1 MENKKNIL
9 TNKKMKQKTNKNKK
23 KEKIQKKESFIYKKI
38 NKKKMNL
45 SFDLEQNNN
54 NDNVELNRIENNNE
68 KIYLLNDVELF
79 DEPKKSYNG
88 NFFKTQSNFLNKN
101 NDNKSIN
108 KIFNHNEN
116 VFDNE
121 QYRIIGNV
129 DNKMKEQN
137 NPNNMSFIQKG
148 NKIEY
153 NNINQNN
160 SFCVSINNNYNYN
173 FSLNNYNNEEDFEN
187 RKNEG
192 KNWKK
197 KLNIINEQKKRIKQF
212 NLDNNNIDVHSNNN
226 KKEIFTNINNE
237 NEENDDAEEEK
248 RKKFKIKKFYSTH
261 FINNNN
267 SSIVQFNNKIL
278 KERNYLN
285 INDSIN
291 YISSNIYNNCNFNE
305 NQFRGRIKELNDYEN
320 NYEDNIIED
329 KFTFKINKNNIDE
342 KNSEVC
348 ELDIPASNMIV
359 NGNLEEKTAQ
369 FPDVINKE
377 NCYKFIPKNITN
389 YNDFYNN
396 DSNYINNNTTNEDKI
411 YTKGR
416 YDFLSLQENK
426 KNKIINK
433 NIYNTEKNLKNNYD
447 LFSEGDDDNFISN
460 DFHKNMDDKI
470 FTYSQKNKKK
480 MIDGMADIKPRN
492 LFKYNNDNIYE
503 NDSIISNN
511 IQEIK
516 LNMKAKKHKKLL
528 RDRNCSFNKSS
539 TNLNGEIDKD
549 NNHNNYFNNIRK
561 SQNEN
566 FLYLK
571 PNKIQANINNAI
583 LTQKY
588 FYQTLNDEALNN
600 NQKKDNIDVNNLDS
614 FYELE
619 NEKLL
624 HNNSVIIYK
633 KKTDIKKGLN
643 DKGFMIKNKKIDK
656 YNSFR
661 TNKTKLDNKIKNL
674 NTNNDTIKQKYGKKK
689 IFYKTMTSSH
699 FLLDNNFNKKKL
711 LNKNNNNIT
720 HKKANNNT
728 DNSSFLLNKCKI
740 NIVNKCIKKKMSNSK
755 LCLIQKYNNYSIK
768 LPKINSNNSFI
779 TKKKIFNNILKV
791 IKNEKILVC
800 YFSKKYMLQQIIKL
814 PKLNACYLSKS
825 IHANIIKNSQI
836 SKIEENSNNANL
848 SKRNIK
854 FEEKN
859 TENSSLL
866 YKANIMARKLTDIFN
881 EKKNIVKKELKD
893 IANIDENLYINKC
906 KTYKNKNTK
915 LLNYFELLSD
925 ENINKINKLENII
938 KNKVN
943 EHNIFKNSN
952 DVDNNKEKN
961 VIDNKEEVDNSLS
974 GKKKRRRLGTKIEEE
989 NDDENEN
996 INKNN
1001 LDENILDNKL
1011 LIQIKE
1017 DINNYFN
1024 MNENNK
1030 YDNNISKNELMNCIS
1045 IQEIIKVFIKS
1056 CFEDSNLKEKNIAYK
1071 NYFKKIIEIYLNKD
1085 CDSRKC
1091 KDEIKTIIFGIILRE
1106 NLNTILYEILGYIIF
1121 ILMENKLYSIEKFKE
1136 LNSNENNIENKI
1148 CILIKYIIVSD
1159 GNKMKKYYEDF
1170 KLLFKDN
1177 KKIND
1182 YISNIIVNS

>member
-38 NKKKMNL
+38 DKKKMNL
-45 SFDLEQNNN
+45 SFDLDQNNN
-54 NDNVELNRIENNNE
+54 IDNDELNRMENNNE
-68 KIYLLNDVELF
+68 KIFLLNDVELF
-79 DEPKKSYNG
+79 DEPKKSYNK

-121 QYRIIGNV
+121 QYRIIGNG

-137 NPNNMSFIQKG
+137 NPNNISFIQKG

-153 NNINQNN
+153 SNINQNN

-187 RKNEG
+187 HQNEG
-192 KNWKK
+192 NNWKK
-197 KLNIINEQKKRIKQF
+197 KLNIINEQKKRMKQF
-212 NLDNNNIDVHSNNN
+212 NLGNNNINVHSSIN
-226 KKEIFTNINNE
+226 KKEFVTNINNE
-237 NEENDDAEEEK
+237 NEENDGEEEEK

-261 FINNNN
+261 FLNKNN
-267 SSIVQFNNKIL
+267 SSVGQFNNK
-278 KERNYLN
+278 ERNNLN

-291 YISSNIYNNCNFNE
+291 YISNNIYNNYNFNQ
-305 NQFRGRIKELNDYEN
+305 NKFRGRIKELNDYEN
-320 NYEDNIIED
+320 NYEDNITED

-348 ELDIPASNMIV
+348 ELDIPASNM
-359 NGNLEEKTAQ
+359 NLYGNLDEKTAQ

-377 NCYKFIPKNITN
+377 DCYKFIPKNITN
-389 YNDFYNN
+389 YNDFNN
-396 DSNYINNNTTNEDKI
+396 NNSNYINNNTTNENKI

-416 YDFLSLQENK
+416 YDFLSSQENK
-426 KNKIINK
+426 KNKIINN
-433 NIYNTEKNLKNNYD
+433 NIYNTEKNIKNNYD
-447 LFSEGDDDNFISN
+447 LFSEGDNENFISN
-460 DFHKNMDDKI
+460 DLHKNMDDKI
-470 FTYSQKNKKK
+470 FTYSHKNKSK
-480 MIDGMADIKPRN
+480 MIDGMIDIKPRN

-511 IQEIK
+511 IQEIR
-516 LNMKAKKHKKLL
+516 LNMKTKKHKKII
-528 RDRNCSFNKSS
+528 RDRNCSLNKSY

-549 NNHNNYFNNIRK
+549 NNHNNYFNNIGK

-571 PNKIQANINNAI
+571 PNKIQTNINNP
-583 LTQKY
+583 LVTQKKY
-588 FYQTLNDEALNN
+588 FYQTLNDEAFKN
-600 NQKKDNIDVNNLDS
+600 NQKKDNIDINNSNS
-614 FYELE
+614 FYEFE

-624 HNNSVIIYK
+624 NNNSVIIYK

-643 DKGFMIKNKKIDK
+643 DKGFMIKHKKIDK

-661 TNKTKLDNKIKNL
+661 TNKAKLDNKIKNI

-689 IFYKTMTSSH
+689 LFYKTMTSSH
-699 FLLDNNFNKKKL
+699 FLLNNNLNKKKL

-720 HKKANNNT
+720 HKKANNNYS
-728 DNSSFLLNKCKI
+728 DNSSIILNKCKI
-740 NIVNKCIKKKMSNSK
+740 NTVNKCIKKKMSNPK
-755 LCLIQKYNNYSIK
+755 LCLIQKYNNYSMK
-768 LPKINSNNSFI
+768 LPKIISINSFI
-779 TKKKIFNNILKV
+779 TKEKIINNILKV

-800 YFSKKYMLQQIIKL
+800 YFSKKYMLQQIIKI
-814 PKLNACYLSKS
+814 PKLNVCYLSKS
-825 IHANIIKNSQI
+825 IYANFIKNSQI
-836 SKIEENSNNANL
+836 RKIEENSNNENL
-848 SKRNIK
+848 SKRIIK

-881 EKKNIVKKELKD
+881 EKKNIVQKELKD
-893 IANIDENLYINKC
+893 ITNIDENLYINKC

-915 LLNYFELLSD
+915 LLKYFELLSD

-938 KNKVN
+938 KNKVD
-943 EHNIFKNSN
+943 EHNIFNNSN

-961 VIDNKEEVDNSLS
+961 DIDNKQEVDNSLS

-1001 LDENILDNKL
+1001 LDENISDNKL
-1011 LIQIKE
+1011 LFQIKE

-1030 YDNNISKNELMNCIS
+1030 YDNNISKNELLNCIS
-1045 IQEIIKVFIKS
+1045 VPEIIKVFIKA

-1071 NYFKKIIEIYLNKD
+1071 NYFKEIIEIYLNKY
-1085 CDSRKC
+1085 CDSGKC
-1091 KDEIKTIIFGIILRE
+1091 KDEIEKIIFDIIFYN

-1121 ILMENKLYSIEKFKE
+1121 ILIENKLYSIENFKE

-1148 CILIKYIIVSD
+1148 CILIKYTIISD

-1170 KLLFKDN
+1170 KSLFKDN

-1182 YISNIIVNS
+1182 YISNIIANS